1 MVFLLVDGFGADD
14 ITEINIGD
22 IGLI

>member
-22 IGLI
+22 IGLV